1 MNGEEQTFFRELLD
15 EKFNNVHHRF
25 NEIKDDLHA
34 QGEKLATLP
43 CLVHVEKIANIEKDL
58 QSKFKLA
65 TWVSM
70 FVLVGILGGFWW
82 VLLAG

>member
-1 MNGEEQTFFRELLD
+1 
-15 EKFNNVHHRF
+15 
-25 NEIKDDLHA
+25 
-34 QGEKLATLP
+34 
-43 CLVHVEKIANIEKDL
+43 VEKIANIEQDL
-58 QSKFKLA
+58 KVKFKLA